1 MMIPLEL
8 QDELVKRLEEEFNN
22 ETLLN
27 RKKEETPLKIF
38 SQHLPSK
45 SKNNHV
51 DPYPCV
57 VVRIPDGS
65 QNDENQPAM
74 TTMQFVVGVVD
85 RSNDNQGYRDA
96 LRLTNRVI
104 ESLKRKPM
112 ISGKYE
118 LSLPINWSYV
128 DDDAEPYFFA
138 GLETTWRTPK
148 YLREDV
154 EEMI

>member
-1 MMIPLEL
+1 
-8 QDELVKRLEEEFNN
+8 
-22 ETLLN
+22 
-27 RKKEETPLKIF
+27 
-38 SQHLPSK
+38 
-45 SKNNHV
+45 
-51 DPYPCV
+51 
-57 VVRIPDGS
+57 
-65 QNDENQPAM
+65 M

-128 DDDAEPYFFA
+128 DDDAEP
-138 GLETTWRTPK
+138 
-148 YLREDV
+148 
-154 EEMI
+154 